1 MQEMS
6 GLDLIDLLGE
16 RHFGLR
22 RIAEEQ
28 WNERGDVA
36 ISNSEW
42 FVMTRIGSGEPT
54 IAEVSR
60 QVDITRQAT
69 HKLIRKMLE
78 KGLVAVSDDE
88 RNRKVKRVRLTELG
102 YKCYENNEELKAELE
117 ARIAEAIG
125 TDKVAALK
133 AILAMDWGLKNRE
146 S

>member
-1 MQEMS
+1 MPEMS

-22 RIAEEQ
+22 RIAEEL
-28 WNERGDVA
+28 WNERGELA

-42 FVMTRIGSGEPT
+42 FLMARIGKGGPT

-69 HKLIRKMLE
+69 HKLIRKMSD
-78 KGLVAVSDDE
+78 KGLVEVSDDE
-88 RNRKVKRVRLTELG
+88 RNKKVKRVRLTALG
-102 YKCYENNEELKAELE
+102 HSCYEHNEKLKAELE

-125 TDKVAALK
+125 ADRVAALK
-133 AILAMDWGLKNRE
+133 EILAMDWRLENRE

>member
-1 MQEMS
+1 MS

-22 RIAEEQ
+22 RIAEEL
-28 WNERGDVA
+28 WNERGDLS

-42 FVMTRIGSGEPT
+42 FLMARIGNGEPT

-69 HKLIRKMLE
+69 HKLIRKMSD
-78 KGLVAVSDDE
+78 KGLVEVSDDE
-88 RNRKVKRVRLTELG
+88 RNKKVKRVRLTMFGHE
-102 YKCYENNEELKAELE
+102 CYEHNEKLKAELE
-117 ARIAEAIG
+117 KRIAEAIG
-125 TDKVAALK
+125 ADRVAALK
-133 AILAMDWGLKNRE
+133 EILAMDWGLKNRE

>member
-22 RIAEEQ
+22 RIAEEL
-28 WNERGDVA
+28 WNERGDLA

-42 FVMTRIGSGEPT
+42 FVMARIGGGEPT

-102 YKCYENNEELKAELE
+102 HGCYENNEKLKAELE
-117 ARIAEAIG
+117 TRIAEAIG

-133 AILAMDWGLKNRE
+133 DILAMDWGLKNRE
-146 S
+146 L